1 MTVSKSLPAFHK
13 PQPLHWGRVRYEVF
27 VVLVILLYICGCVGV
42 CVRRMNVAIII
53 SSQNS
58 SQYLS
63 GKTQHVG
70 KL

>member
-1 MTVSKSLPAFHK
+1 MPKSLPAFHK
-13 PQPLHWGRVRYEVF
+13 PQPSHLGGGAAFVGAGDF
-27 VVLVILLYICGCVGV
+27 VVYLWLSWCV
-42 CVRRMNVAIII
+42 CRMNVAIII